1 MDASDRHNDVMLI
14 FEKPYKSANIQRTDF
29 YLAHFQSLGSLVLR

>member
-1 MDASDRHNDVMLI
+1 MDASDRHNDIMLI
-14 FEKPYKSANIQRTDF
+14 FENHKSSNIQGTDF